1 MLVRMKKKTA
11 LLIFHM
17 GGPRLFMTKG
27 PAAEPTRQ
35 TETLL
40 EHVGDNHTNVFLG
53 NLQCSLTQLKKLLH
67 ILQ

>member
-1 MLVRMKKKTA
+1 
-11 LLIFHM
+11 M
-17 GGPRLFMTKG
+17 GVPRLFMTKG

-40 EHVGDNHTNVFLG
+40 EHVGDNHTNVFLE